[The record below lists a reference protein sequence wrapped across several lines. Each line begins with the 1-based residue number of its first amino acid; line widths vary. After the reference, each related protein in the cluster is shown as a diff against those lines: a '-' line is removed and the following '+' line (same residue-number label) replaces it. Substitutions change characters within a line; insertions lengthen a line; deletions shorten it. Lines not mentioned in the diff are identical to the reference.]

1 MPRAGPGG
9 CATGWIRPGAPAN
22 GTAQALLFTGD
33 LDSART
39 AAWPCRTPGC
49 PTATRRTSGRCDG
62 CRRAR
67 VDSGLCWADFDTA
80 PPPRGTRPLRPG
92 NCSVPGCEGD
102 LHCAGLCFRHERAWG
117 KDRTEPVTAF
127 TARAR
132 PLTRAAECRVAGCD
146 RESIARRGLCRFH
159 DQRLH
164 RRGILAGDELAAWVA
179 SERPRL
185 GVHQFSL
192 AGLPELARTELL
204 YALQHRDQAPPPLDP
219 TEVRILLARL
229 GGAASL
235 READPQVVCES
246 GGTQYNAG
254 TRGLFRSLRRHLDR
268 AWAQY
273 AGADPFAGD
282 VWQVALLD
290 LPVNASRRWPA
301 TQGEI
306 DFGVIEPAWLRE
318 IVKDWA
324 RSTRPYLQRL
334 RETLRACQAASHA
347 LITAGPA
354 GPASLGAGDFTRILD
369 AISTQRR
376 TDGDLYSAN
385 HRNLM
390 IYQFC
395 QVIEHGRA
403 SGLMSAVP
411 DPFRPA
417 SRHRV
422 REDPN
427 EDELGKALPEM
438 VIRQL
443 DASLHLLGPAGRAG
457 AIAAA
462 DLQRMH
468 QVIYQILRDTG
479 RRPGE
484 VVSLRAGCVEVT
496 GGQHSLIYDNH
507 KAGRMRRRL
516 PVTAATAGIILAW
529 QRHRASLRVPPA
541 LDRWLFP
548 SPLLRARQSR
558 GHITPS
564 CVARGFKAWTRQIGV
579 IDSELPGPGGT
590 PAPFGPSLITPYA
603 LRHSYA
609 QRHADA
615 GVPVDVLKELMD
627 HVSVTTTMGYYQVS
641 LKRKQQA
648 IRAVGQ
654 LATDAAGNPAP
665 FASTTAYQRAS
676 VAVPFGN
683 CTEPSNVN
691 AGGGILPDPLPV
703 RRLRLLPARP
713 LLPAGPRT
721 AHRRPARRP
730 GNRPGDG
737 CRRLRA
743 GQPHRRDRRVH
754 RRDRG
759 DAPQALP
766 DGPRPAR
773 RARGSQPD
781 PAPGPRRPHPA
792 ADPRS
797 RPRHGDRVT
806 APGRAQAMLAA
817 RARASQDKRQRALD
831 AVQALEAAG
840 TPVTATAVAAAAQ
853 VSIWLVYAGGV
864 RDHVEAAQRRQAE
877 HQPGPGPVAPPRRGA
892 PVTQASLRTDL
903 AIARDEIRRS
913 APNTTSSAAGS
924 ASSSAPKS
932 KDPTGPS

>member
-1 MPRAGPGG
+1 MPD
-9 CATGWIRPGAPAN
+9 GWSWPVAAAHRLG
-22 GTAQALLFTGD
+22 ALL
-33 LDSART
+33 
-39 AAWPCRTPGC
+39 TP
-49 PTATRRTSGRCDG
+49 
-62 CRRAR
+62 
-67 VDSGLCWADFDTA
+67 
-80 PPPRGTRPLRPG
+80 
-92 NCSVPGCEGD
+92 
-102 LHCAGLCFRHERAWG
+102 
-117 KDRTEPVTAF
+117 
-127 TARAR
+127 
-132 PLTRAAECRVAGCD
+132 
-146 RESIARRGLCRFH
+146 
-159 DQRLH
+159 H
-164 RRGILAGDELAAWVA
+164 R
-179 SERPRL
+179 
-185 GVHQFSL
+185 
-192 AGLPELARTELL
+192 
-204 YALQHRDQAPPPLDP
+204 
-219 TEVRILLARL
+219 
-229 GGAASL
+229 
-235 READPQVVCES
+235 
-246 GGTQYNAG
+246 
-254 TRGLFRSLRRHLDR
+254 
-268 AWAQY
+268 AQY

-369 AISTQRR
+369 AISAQRR

-417 SRHRV
+417 TRHRV

-427 EDELGKALPEM
+427 EDGLGKALPET

-516 PVTAATAGIILAW
+516 PITAATAGIILSW

-541 LDRWLFP
+541 LNRWLFP

-579 IDSELPGPGGT
+579 IDSELPGPGG
-590 PAPFGPSLITPYA
+590 
-603 LRHSYA
+603 
-609 QRHADA
+609 
-615 GVPVDVLKELMD
+615 
-627 HVSVTTTMGYYQVS
+627 
-641 LKRKQQA
+641 
-648 IRAVGQ
+648 
-654 LATDAAGNPAP
+654 
-665 FASTTAYQRAS
+665 
-676 VAVPFGN
+676 
-683 CTEPSNVN
+683 
-691 AGGGILPDPLPV
+691 
-703 RRLRLLPARP
+703 
-713 LLPAGPRT
+713 
-721 AHRRPARRP
+721 
-730 GNRPGDG
+730 
-737 CRRLRA
+737 
-743 GQPHRRDRRVH
+743 
-754 RRDRG
+754 
-759 DAPQALP
+759 
-766 DGPRPAR
+766 
-773 RARGSQPD
+773 
-781 PAPGPRRPHPA
+781 APGPGSSESMTPIWR
-792 ADPRS
+792 
-797 RPRHGDRVT
+797 
-806 APGRAQAMLAA
+806 
-817 RARASQDKRQRALD
+817 
-831 AVQALEAAG
+831 VQALDPRATQDGVMCPRDWRARSSGLGNSHRFRAGGTRSEARCRCQDKMI
-840 TPVTATAVAAAAQ
+840 PAVAAVIGSRRRIRPAL
-853 VSIWLVYAGGV
+853 WL
-864 RDHVEAAQRRQAE
+864 
-877 HQPGPGPVAPPRRGA
+877 
-892 PVTQASLRTDL
+892 S
-903 AIARDEIRRS
+903 
-913 APNTTSSAAGS
+913 
-924 ASSSAPKS
+924 
-932 KDPTGPS
+932 